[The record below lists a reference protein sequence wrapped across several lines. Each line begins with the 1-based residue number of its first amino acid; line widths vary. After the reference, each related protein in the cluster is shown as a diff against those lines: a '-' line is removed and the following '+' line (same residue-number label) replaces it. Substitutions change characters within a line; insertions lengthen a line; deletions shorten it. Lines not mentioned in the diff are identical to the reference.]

1 MKLKVSYTYPD
12 GPTLNGNI
20 YSEEVLAAAF
30 EEAVFKEMNQSK
42 AIPVLGTTQGPPIGC
57 ASATLDGKKVELDV
71 TIHDKVYEKLLQ
83 DLYDTLGISLA
94 GMCEKE
100 ASSTLTAIKYRE
112 ALLTAHSAVSCSM
125 EIVEQG
131 KETTNE

>member
-1 MKLKVSYTYPD
+1 MKLKASYTYPD

-30 EEAVFKEMNQSK
+30 EELAFKEMNKAK
-42 AIPVLGTTQGPPIGC
+42 AIPVLGTTQGPLIGF

-71 TIHDKVYEKLLQ
+71 NIHDKVYEKLLQ
-83 DLYDTLGISLA
+83 DLYDTAGISLA

-100 ASSTLTAIKYRE
+100 PSGTLTSIKYRE
-112 ALLTAHSAVSCSM
+112 ALLTSYSAVRCSM
-125 EIVEQG
+125 EIV
-131 KETTNE
+131 KE

>member
-1 MKLKVSYTYPD
+1 MKLKASYIYPD

-30 EEAVFKEMNQSK
+30 EEPTFKKINEAKS
-42 AIPVLGTTQGPPIGC
+42 IPVLGTTQGPPIGF

-71 TIHDKVYEKLLQ
+71 NIDDKVYEKLLQ
-83 DLYDTLGISLA
+83 DIQDTAGISLA

-100 ASSTLTAIKYRE
+100 PSSTLTAIKYRKKR
-112 ALLTAHSAVSCSM
+112 C
-125 EIVEQG
+125 
-131 KETTNE
+131 